1 VLDQDGQVKP
11 RAAAAQALV
20 TTPTDDEL
28 PRRYADFATMTEAL
42 DYVAQGKKGM
52 NFHDARATLAR
63 VYPYAEL
70 REDAIRAAHRLKARG
85 IQPGERVA
93 LIAET
98 AAVLRVSPITVTRD
112 WDLARAWLAR
122 ELRGTDDA

>member
-1 VLDQDGQVKP
+1 MLDHDGQVKP
-11 RAAAAQALV
+11 RAAAIQTLA

-63 VYPYAEL
+63 V
-70 REDAIRAAHRLKARG
+70 
-85 IQPGERVA
+85 VA
-93 LIAET
+93 
-98 AAVLRVSPITVTRD
+98 
-112 WDLARAWLAR
+112 
-122 ELRGTDDA
+122 